1 MNGHGGPNYFMIL
14 HSDDSDKMILNK
26 PALLEDYIKNAPPN
40 SNKALE
46 PQWQRYFRHTSNST
60 THIVTSTTGPNTTTT
75 FARLIKPGA
84 YKIFLILLPT
94 NSITG
99 DANYY
104 PRPEEFVNP
113 IGNNVL
119 YQLAYRPEDIANDV
133 RVSYLNPNYP
143 WLEAV
148 YRFNIITMNPGRPDF
163 TNFVIPGRKG
173 PGRYIV
179 QWYWRGYY
187 DCVDVDLKATQVEEV
202 YGHAPNGSVWNRID
216 HCLFDDPVQIFGQQ
230 SEVITDAAY
239 CLDRCVGNPNCYGV
253 NVVPLVAPKGVYN
266 FSVPNA
272 RFPQHLGI
280 STISRNFC

>member
-1 MNGHGGPNYFMIL
+1 
-14 HSDDSDKMILNK
+14 
-26 PALLEDYIKNAPPN
+26 
-40 SNKALE
+40 
-46 PQWQRYFRHTSNST
+46 
-60 THIVTSTTGPNTTTT
+60 
-75 FARLIKPGA
+75 
-84 YKIFLILLPT
+84 LILLPT

-104 PRPEEFVNP
+104 PRPQEFVNP

-216 HCLFDDPVQIFGQQ
+216 HCLFDDPVSIFSQQ

-280 STISRNFC
+280 LTISRNFC